1 MLTFHRNYFIA
12 TLLLLLI
19 EILIALFIH
28 DEIIRP
34 YIGDFLVVILIY
46 CFIKSFTDIS
56 VLPSAIITLLFSYLV
71 ETLQYFKIVE
81 MLGLQHYKLAKV
93 IIGTSFAWTDIL
105 CYSLGILAVLIVE
118 KLVWGKALLRT
129 L

>member
-12 TLLLLLI
+12 TLSLLSI
-19 EILIALFIH
+19 EILIALYVH
-28 DEIIRP
+28 DQIIRP

-46 CFIKSFTDIS
+46 CFIKSFTDLS
-56 VLPSAIITLLFSYLV
+56 VLSSAIITLVFSYLV

-81 MLGLQHYKLAKV
+81 ILGLQHYKLAKV

-105 CYSLGILAVLIVE
+105 CYSLGILAVIFVE
-118 KLVWGKALLRT
+118 KLIWGKT
-129 L
+129 LFRS